1 MIKELKKCHVCG
13 DMPELITSQPFSWCD
28 RIYYVRCSNPDCNEQ
43 TPYFDTEE
51 EACVCW
57 NNRAEESGYFW
68 CGLHN
73 HPARRSG
80 FCAWIDP
87 VDEDEGEE
95 KDEDGYE
102 PDRAIKLCRDC
113 AYCNECAYA
122 SEWSRACVEFN
133 EKEPTTWRGIV
144 RKNGGT
150 LEPIEPPPPVDD
162 NEEEQ
167 A

>member
-1 MIKELKKCHVCG
+1 MIYCEYC
-13 DMPELITSQPFSWCD
+13 
-28 RIYYVRCSNPDCNEQ
+28 RN
-43 TPYFDTEE
+43 
-51 EACVCW
+51 CVFIE
-57 NNRAEESGYFW
+57 NGYLW

-87 VDEDEGEE
+87 VDEEEGEE
-95 KDEDGYE
+95 KDEDDYE

-122 SEWSRACVEFN
+122 SEWSSACVEFT
-133 EKEPTTWRGIV
+133 EREPTTWEGIV

-150 LEPIEPPPPVDD
+150 LEPIEPPPPIDD
-162 NEEEQ
+162 NEEER